1 MSLPAFSVKNNVL
14 VNMLMVVTLVAGSM
28 FAFTL
33 VRELFPESRPDKLMI
48 FAVLPGEQPQEIVKA
63 VTIKVEEAVRDIEG
77 IEKVDSIVNEG
88 SSMTVVTLLN
98 EVSDVDTVLQLV
110 KNDVDAIQGMPAE
123 LEKITVNKME
133 PKLPVISV
141 AIYGKGDEADLKKAA
156 RQLKDDLLVLPG
168 ISNIEI
174 TGIRDDEISVE
185 INPDRL
191 RKFDVTF
198 DEVAQAIRVAN
209 LDISGGRLKGDR
221 TTVSVRALG
230 EENKGKNLEEIV
242 IRSDLSGQKVFVRD
256 VATIQDRFVES
267 DLEGYYNGQRAV
279 TCTVYKTK
287 SQDAIQIANLVKAF
301 VAGKTNLP
309 FDAYGYDQIDQKP
322 WYAKP
327 FVLLNCAVFQGLTKI
342 SGRPD
347 PQDVYEKS
355 LTTPFDHNFKVE
367 AHTDLAR
374 FVEGRL
380 DLMTRNGI
388 SGLVLVLIS
397 LNLFLNWRVA
407 FWASVGLPV
416 SFLGTFVLMWIF
428 GASINL
434 ISLLGLII
442 VLGII
447 VDDAIVIGENIY
459 RHVEEGVPPMEA
471 AVKGA
476 EEVMWPVTIAVL
488 TTIGA
493 FAPLFFVKGQI
504 GDFMGVLPI
513 VVLSAL
519 SISLLEAL
527 IILPAH
533 LAHLPSKEEQ
543 EARQKKVHRPSPLSS
558 LWHGFTTIQQ
568 RIMQDILPGW
578 YEHLLRY
585 AMHWRYVTIA
595 ISVAGLIVTGGMFKG
610 GIVEDVFVQD
620 MDSETLVCGVEMPVG
635 TTADNVKSR
644 VQAIS
649 DYANKQPEV
658 KSVQMFVAR
667 QYDIHGAGATAQND
681 QTHLGQLI
689 IELKPADERD
699 IAGERSS
706 QELTS
711 LFRKFSATLAGVN
724 SISWEALNGGPG
736 GKDIVVRV
744 SGNDFQQAVEVME
757 KLKAHLSGYD
767 GIHDLDDNYDRG
779 KREVQIR
786 LRQSAEVTGITK
798 TLLGRYVRSAVY
810 GQESHRLTRNRE
822 DVKVMV
828 RYPKAYR
835 KNVYQLESMWIPT
848 HSTTTVREWVPLSE
862 VAELTESEGVTTI
875 YRNQQK
881 RTVTLYGDVDIE
893 ITPTGVVLEQ
903 LKDFFNS
910 EIQPD
915 YPHVTIEFKGSYEE
929 QTKAVSG
936 LKIAFPVALLLIYML
951 LAGLFRSYGQP
962 MVVMFAIPFG
972 FFGAVIGHWLTGNP
986 FTILSKIGMVA
997 LTGILVNDS
1006 LVLVDFIN
1014 KRIQQGLSPLEASI
1028 TGARLRLR
1036 AILLTTITTAAGLT
1050 PLMFE
1055 TSFQAKFLIPMV
1067 VTMTFGLI
1075 FATGLTLVIVP
1086 CLNMVYFDLLGLPS
1100 LLRRKKEMYEP
1111 SNSEVQLVDST

>member
-1 MSLPAFSVKNNVL
+1 MSLPAFSVKNSVL
-14 VNMLMVVTLVAGSM
+14 VNMLMVVILVTGGM

-33 VRELFPESRPDKLMI
+33 VRELFPESRPDKLAI
-48 FAVLPGEQPQEIVKA
+48 IAVLPGEQPQEIEKA

-88 SSMTVVTLLN
+88 SSMTIITLLN
-98 EVSDVDTVLQLV
+98 EVDDVDAVMQLV
-110 KNDVDAIQGMPAE
+110 KNDVDAIQGLPTE
-123 LEKITVNKME
+123 LEKITVNKLE

-141 AIYGKGDEADLKKAA
+141 AIFGKGDEAELKLAA
-156 RQLKDDLLVLPG
+156 RQLRDDLLQLPG

-185 INPDRL
+185 IDPARL
-191 RKFDVTF
+191 LKYDVTF
-198 DEVAQAIRVAN
+198 DEVAAAIRLSN
-209 LDISGGRLKGDR
+209 LDVSGGRLKGKR
-221 TTVSVRALG
+221 STVAVRALG
-230 EENKGKNLEEIV
+230 EENKGQNLEEIV
-242 IRSDLSGQKVFVRD
+242 VRSDHTGQKIYVRD
-256 VATIQDRFVES
+256 LATIQDRFVES
-267 DLEGYYNGQRAV
+267 DLEEYYNSKRAV
-279 TCTVYKTK
+279 SCTVYKTK
-287 SQDAIQIANLVKAF
+287 SQDAIQIATLVKAF
-301 VAGKTNLP
+301 VAGKTKQP
-309 FDAYGYDQIDQKP
+309 FDAYGYNKISQKQ

-327 FVLLNCAVFQGLTKI
+327 FVLLNCIVFQGLTKL

-347 PQDVYEKS
+347 SQQVYQES
-355 LTTPFDHNFKVE
+355 LRSPFDHNFDVQV
-367 AHTDLAR
+367 HTDLAR

-380 DLMTRNGI
+380 DLMTRNGM

-407 FWASVGLPV
+407 FWASIGLPV
-416 SFLGTFVLMWIF
+416 SFLGTFVLMSIF
-428 GASINL
+428 GATINL

-459 RHVEEGVPPMEA
+459 RHVEEGMPPAQA

-476 EEVMWPVTIAVL
+476 EEVMWPVTVAVL
-488 TTIGA
+488 TTIAA
-493 FAPLFFVKGQI
+493 FAPLFFVHGQI

-519 SISLLEAL
+519 SISLVEAL
-527 IILPAH
+527 VILPAH

-543 EARQKKVHRPSPLSS
+543 MARKKRLHRPSPFST
-558 LWHGFTTIQQ
+558 LWHGFTTLQQ
-568 RIMQDILPGW
+568 RVMQDILPRW
-578 YEHLLRY
+578 YERFLRF
-585 AMHWRYVTIA
+585 AMQWRYVTIA
-595 ISVAGLIVTGGMFKG
+595 FSLAALMMTGGMFQG
-610 GIVEDVFVQD
+610 GIVEDVFVQE
-620 MDSETLVCGVEMPVG
+620 MDSETLVCGIEMPVG
-635 TTADNVKSR
+635 TTADNVKHR
-644 VQAIS
+644 VQTIS
-649 DYANKQPEV
+649 EFVSSHPEV
-658 KSVQMFVAR
+658 NSVQMFVAR
-667 QYDIHGAGATAQND
+667 QYDIRGAGSTAQND
-681 QTHLGQLI
+681 QTHLGQLVV
-689 IELKPADERD
+689 ELKPADERD
-699 IAGERSS
+699 VAGERSS
-706 QELTS
+706 QQLMNI
-711 LFRKFSATLAGVN
+711 FREFTKKLPGIN
-724 SISWEALNGGPG
+724 SVSWEALNGGPG

-744 SGNDFQQAVEVME
+744 SGKTFLHAVEVVA
-757 KLKAHLSGYD
+757 KLKKHLASYD
-767 GIHDLDDNYDRG
+767 GVHDLDDNYDKG

-786 LRQSAEVTGITK
+786 LRQSAEVTGMTK
-798 TLLGRYVRSAVY
+798 SLLGHHVRSAIY

-828 RYPKAYR
+828 RYPEAFR
-835 KNVYQLESMWIPT
+835 ENVYQLESMWIPT
-848 HSTTTVREWVPLSE
+848 QPTAAGRNWVPLRE

-881 RTVTLYGDVDIE
+881 RTVTLYGDINNE
-893 ITPTGVVLEQ
+893 IATTTDVLTQ
-903 LKDFFNS
+903 LNTFFRE

-915 YPHVTIEFKGSYEE
+915 YPDVKIEFKGSFEE
-929 QTKAVSG
+929 RTKAMSG

-962 MVVMFAIPFG
+962 IVVMAAIPFG
-972 FFGAVIGHWLTGNP
+972 FLGAIIGHWLTGNP

-1014 KRIQQGLSPLEASI
+1014 KRIEQGLSPFEASV

-1086 CLNMVYFDLLGLPS
+1086 CLNMVYFDVLEIMSFVRGKS
-1100 LLRRKKEMYEP
+1100 KG
-1111 SNSEVQLVDST
+1111 